1 MRRALVASVALAL
14 GCGPVGVFLL
24 LRRMSLVGD
33 ALSHAILPGAAA
45 AFLVAGLSLGAM
57 ALGGFAAALLTA
69 LAAGAL
75 SRVTPLREDA
85 TFAVFYLFS
94 LALGVLLVSLGG
106 TGIDLLHVLFGSV
119 LAVDDAALVAIAAVA
134 TASMLAMAALHRA
147 LVVECFDPEFMR
159 ATGGPGAA
167 IHAAFLVL
175 LVANLVAAFLALGT
189 LMAVGLMMVP
199 AAAARFW
206 ARGVAGM
213 IAVATA
219 IGAASA
225 YLGLVLSF
233 AADLPS
239 GPSIVLVAGIA
250 YAASV
255 LFGGAGGVVPRI
267 LPRAHLRG

>member
-1 MRRALVASVALAL
+1 
-14 GCGPVGVFLL
+14 
-24 LRRMSLVGD
+24 
-33 ALSHAILPGAAA
+33 
-45 AFLVAGLSLGAM
+45 
-57 ALGGFAAALLTA
+57 
-69 LAAGAL
+69 
-75 SRVTPLREDA
+75 
-85 TFAVFYLFS
+85 
-94 LALGVLLVSLGG
+94 
-106 TGIDLLHVLFGSV
+106 V

>member
-94 LALGVLLVSLGG
+94 LALGVLLVSFGG

-119 LAVDDAALVAIAAVA
+119 LAVDDAALVAIADSTGPTPQTSVRHPPDGASSRAVA
-134 TASMLAMAALHRA
+134 AITRIRVRSVIADGSVIVTHHRPTRDAEVMARVMLADRHEADEPESADAGHALDISGGGRGDGHRDALRDILGHPGEATAAHH
-147 LVVECFDPEFMR
+147 
-159 ATGGPGAA
+159 GP
-167 IHAAFLVL
+167 VL
-175 LVANLVAAFLALGT
+175 LRH
-189 LMAVGLMMVP
+189 P
-199 AAAARFW
+199 P
-206 ARGVAGM
+206 
-213 IAVATA
+213 
-219 IGAASA
+219 
-225 YLGLVLSF
+225 
-233 AADLPS
+233 D
-239 GPSIVLVAGIA
+239 GITHA
-250 YAASV
+250 
-255 LFGGAGGVVPRI
+255 
-267 LPRAHLRG
+267 PRARDREGRSPGDGSHGDLCP